1 MKICLIS
8 REYPPETG
16 FGGIGTYVYQLA
28 HGLTKKGHDVSVI
41 TQAMDEKDRI
51 YKDKKVSVYRIK
63 DQKVPFKGF
72 TRISNLLTNNWFS
85 YYWHSRS
92 VFKQIIKI
100 IKKEGEF
107 DIIESPLWSGESLA
121 YNKSI
126 NAPLLVRL
134 QTPIFKSQEIVE
146 KAPDLTLEA
155 VEQQCL
161 KKATLIPSISKSVG
175 TLIRKKYNLLENKIR
190 VSYLGL
196 DSPKLKK
203 PLFKNDSF
211 KLLYVGRLERRKGII
226 EFIDALNEILSG
238 NEKITLDIVG
248 NDIPQAPG
256 DILFKEYFNKTVNT
270 NLQKRVRFHGYV
282 TNAKV
287 KNFYKNCD
295 LLIAPSRYESFG
307 LIYLE
312 AFSYGKPVIG
322 TKAGGIPEVVRNN
335 KTGLLVNVNNS
346 KEITKAVL
354 RIFENNDLRKTL
366 GENAFKDVRTNFT
379 VSKMVDKTIDIY
391 NEAIKIFKGAN
402 ND

>member
-92 VFKQIIKI
+92 VFKQINEI

-121 YNKSI
+121 YNKNI

-175 TLIRKKYNLLENKIR
+175 TLIQKKYNLSENKIR
-190 VSYLGL
+190 VSYLGM
-196 DSPKLKK
+196 DCPKLKK
-203 PLFKNDSF
+203 PLFKNNSF

-238 NEKITLDIVG
+238 NKKITLDIVG

-256 DILFKEYFNKTVNT
+256 DILFKEYFSKTVNK

-287 KNFYKNCD
+287 KNFYKYCD
-295 LLIAPSRYESFG
+295 VLIAPSRYESFG

-322 TKAGGIPEVVRNN
+322 TKAGGIPEVVKNN
-335 KTGLLVNVNNS
+335 KTGLLVGINNS
-346 KEITKAVL
+346 KEIAKAVL
-354 RIFENNDLRKTL
+354 KIFENINLRKEL

-379 VSKMVDKTIDIY
+379 VDRMVDKTLDIY
-391 NEAIKIFKGAN
+391 NEAIKIYKGAN
-402 ND
+402 NG